1 MFKNIQLEYVDTVV
15 DEAIATLK
23 DHDQN
28 YERMCEDFRN
38 IFLRKKTQHYFEA
51 MNFNTKNFD
60 RKA

>member
-23 DHDQN
+23 DHDQD

-38 IFLRKKTQHYFEA
+38 IFLRK
-51 MNFNTKNFD
+51 
-60 RKA
+60 